1 MHKLLLC
8 TNLAQRRHHLYCSN
22 FGISPISFG
31 QIATSNHDP
40 HTIPGSPTKIVCFCI
55 GSASKQPLPIGVM
68 KCNQGIVVRNF
79 LLRPLRHFNIP
90 KRFAGDFPD
99 RSIEIHRHREPQVLI
114 IPGTSYSHLWSQSS
128 ISMTPGSHWLGPPT
142 RSALGPALDKVV
154 AGIHPCRARSSGR
167 LVDSRDLLPDEPECW
182 IHFWRWIPPFFTGK
196 SGFSMG
202 IFYTWAI
209 WNGHW
214 PCLPGRVN
222 SPSYISQAEEPANN
236 HLACFHL
243 MTCSCPLVSSNVA
256 IELIGHPLKNHR

>member
-99 RSIEIHRHREPQVLI
+99 RAIEIHRHREPQVLI

-128 ISMTPGSHWLGPPT
+128 ISMTPGSHWLAPPDQECAWT
-142 RSALGPALDKVV
+142 SPGQS
-154 AGIHPCRARSSGR
+154 GGWHPSLPCSWLIDLNR
-167 LVDSRDLLPDEPECW
+167 LVDSRDHHIFLLESQDFQW
-182 IHFWRWIPPFFTGK
+182 ASSIPGPFG
-196 SGFSMG
+196 M
-202 IFYTWAI
+202 A
-209 WNGHW
+209 
-214 PCLPGRVN
+214 
-222 SPSYISQAEEPANN
+222 
-236 HLACFHL
+236 
-243 MTCSCPLVSSNVA
+243 
-256 IELIGHPLKNHR
+256 IGHVFRAGSTHQAISARLRSQQTTTWHAFTS